1 MIKCNDAIN
10 KVVGI
15 LKSDETLSDIDF
27 FSEFPSK
34 RRDIPL
40 RKVTVSV
47 GVEALKLLPAMDAS
61 VIATGTANERLIIK
75 LTVCAPRNL
84 DGSECYDALDRI
96 IVSLKSLCSSYSVIS
111 IETGQI
117 KYSSSINGLCIPVS
131 VTVMKENTY

>member
-1 MIKCNDAIN
+1 MIKCNAVIN
-10 KVVGI
+10 KVVEV

-47 GVEALKLLPAMDAS
+47 GVEALTLSPAMDAS

-84 DGSECYDALDRI
+84 NGSECYDALDRI
-96 IVSLKSLCSSYSVIS
+96 IVSLKSLCSSYSVTS
-111 IETGQI
+111 IVTGQV
-117 KYSSSINGLCIPVS
+117 KYSSSINGLCIPVGITI
-131 VTVMKENTY
+131 VKENTY